1 MTQLLYLLSDLAA
14 ACIRASVCL
23 LLIFRLL
30 PVNTEKECHSRDY
43 LPSSDH
49 GTVPFCSRANRTGK
63 IFSLPAAGGS
73 YFADGKFSGASL
85 HIRKE
90 NRRLPA
96 ALLCGTA
103 LLAALLFASGIPEP
117 YRQLPEAVLIALCAG
132 RWLKIDV
139 RMCMFISIYFEIAVS
154 FWQFLLAAGLNI
166 IFRSQAFFERQ
177 TAAGQLALWLLY
189 LPLAVFALMLSR
201 RDGIT
206 KKAAFRI
213 ASRLCALGLLAVV
226 TLSEQTI
233 FSIPEGLLDM
243 WTILAVVLLMAL
255 LVFNLN
261 RHYEAERELAELKS
275 QQAELLERDYTA
287 LNQTYT
293 LNAKLFH
300 DFHNHIGVL
309 RQLLSREKYEEAM
322 LYLNELQA
330 PIREM
335 TEATWTGD
343 TTVDYLINEKCARAK
358 AGHISFDAQ
367 VEFPSG
373 MRIKSA
379 DLCAILGNLLDN
391 ALEAAKQMT
400 DPDTR
405 FVRLTIRRINHL
417 LIIKVENG
425 AAAPLTAENGT
436 LKTTK
441 AGGGLHGWGL
451 KSARA
456 AAEKYDGAL
465 QTSFENG
472 VFRAVATLSFSA
484 GSTDESVSG
493 ESN

>member
-14 ACIRASVCL
+14 ACIRAAVCL

-30 PVNTEKECHSRDY
+30 PIRKEECCRQDY
-43 LPSSDH
+43 LPSSGR
-49 GTVPFCSRANRTGK
+49 GTTPFLQPGGPNRED
-63 IFSLPAAGGS
+63 FFPHAAGGS
-73 YFADGKFSGASL
+73 YFIDGKFPCVSL
-85 HIRKE
+85 CIRKE
-90 NRRLPA
+90 NRRLLA

-132 RWLKIDV
+132 RWLKIDI
-139 RMCMFISIYFEIAVS
+139 RICMFISIYFEIAVS
-154 FWQFLLAAGLNI
+154 FWQFLLAAGLSI
-166 IFRSQAFFERQ
+166 IVRSQAFFERR

-189 LPLAVFALMLSR
+189 LPLSVLALMLSR

-213 ASRLCALGLLAVV
+213 ASRLCALSLLAVV
-226 TLSEQTI
+226 TLSEQTV
-233 FSIPEGLLDM
+233 FSIPEELLDM
-243 WTILAVVLLMAL
+243 WTVFAVVLLMAVL
-255 LVFNLN
+255 LFNLN
-261 RHYEAERELAELKS
+261 RHYEAEKELSELKS

-287 LNQTYT
+287 LNQAYT
-293 LNAKLFH
+293 RNAKLFH

-309 RQLLSREKYEEAM
+309 RQLLSCKKYEEAM
-322 LYLNELQA
+322 RYLDQLQA

-335 TEATWTGD
+335 TETVWTGD
-343 TTVDYLINEKCARAK
+343 TTVDYLINEKSARAK
-358 AGHISFDAQ
+358 TERVSFDAQ

-391 ALEAAKQMT
+391 ALEAAQQMT
-400 DPDTR
+400 DPNTR
-405 FVRLTIRRINHL
+405 FIRLTIRRINHL
-417 LIIKVENG
+417 LIIKVENSAVAPPKAQNG
-425 AAAPLTAENGT
+425 A

-441 AGGGLHGWGL
+441 CENGLHGWGL

-465 QTSFENG
+465 QTSFGDG
-472 VFRAVATLSFSA
+472 VFRAVATLSFFARSA
-484 GSTDESVSG
+484 DESVSG
-493 ESN
+493 